1 MTLLTD
7 PWMPVRRRDGRGDW
21 VSPLEISDPDIVAFN
36 ACRPDFNG
44 ALAQFV
50 VGLLQTA
57 VPVNTEAGWS
67 QLFANPP
74 SSATLSEWFSPF
86 AAAFELDGRGARF
99 MQDFSLGV
107 DEGTEN
113 EVSALLIE
121 SPGENALK
129 NNTDHF
135 VKRGQV
141 SVMCRDCVAAA
152 LLTLQINAPSGGAG
166 HRTGLRGG
174 GPLTTLILSEP
185 PSSLWRDTWL
195 NVQAPRYFLRD
206 RGDPEKSALHYIFP
220 WLADNSALQKSGGEV
235 APVQVHPA
243 HVFWAM
249 PRRIRVDFSAPS
261 AGECDIC
268 HRASS
273 SLVRRY
279 LTKNYGLNYKGA
291 WDHPLSPYYRV
302 KEDWLPVHPQPGG
315 IGYRHWLA
323 WVCGLKSEK
332 ELQRARA
339 VENFMQ
345 LRWRTNGQLRLWA
358 FGYDM
363 DNMKARCWYESAL
376 PLYGFVDC
384 SAEAQ
389 RGIELDVALWLA
401 GAELAALCLRGAV
414 KDAWFS
420 GEARGD
426 FSAIDASF
434 WSATEPAF
442 YADLMRLIELR
453 KSGAD
458 SAPLQLLEAWHRLLV
473 RTATE
478 LFDGYFVGA
487 GPVERQNPR
496 RVAHA
501 YQRLARTLRGPKMRK
516 ALGLSSSL
524 SDNFSHAP

>member
-1 MTLLTD
+1 MSLLTE
-7 PWMPVRRRDGRGDW
+7 PWIPVRHRDGTGDW
-21 VSPLEISDPDIVAFN
+21 VSPLDISAPDIVAFN

-57 VPVNTEAGWS
+57 VPVSKEAEWNHF
-67 QLFANPP
+67 FANPP
-74 SSATLSEWFSPF
+74 SSATLKDWFSPF
-86 AAAFELDGRGARF
+86 AAAFDLDGSGARF

-107 DEGTEN
+107 EEGTEN
-113 EVSALLIE
+113 DISALLIE

-135 VKRGQV
+135 VKRGQI
-141 SVMCRDCVAAA
+141 SAMCRDCVAAA
-152 LLTLQINAPSGGAG
+152 LWTLQINAPTGGAG

-174 GPLTTLILSEP
+174 GPLTTLILSDP
-185 PSSLWRDTWL
+185 PGSLWRDMWL
-195 NVQAPRYFLRD
+195 NVQAPHYFLRD

-220 WLADNSALQKSGGEV
+220 WLADNSALQKDGGEL

-279 LTKNYGLNYKGA
+279 RTKNYGLNYKGA

-315 IGYRHWLA
+315 IGYRHWLG
-323 WVCGLKSEK
+323 WVCGFRSEK
-332 ELQRARA
+332 ELRRARA
-339 VENFMQ
+339 VENF
-345 LRWRTNGQLRLWA
+345 LRRRRRTSGQLRLWA

-376 PLYGFVDC
+376 PLYGFAEC
-384 SAEAQ
+384 SADVQ
-389 RGIELDVALWLA
+389 RGVELDVALWLA
-401 GAELAALCLRGAV
+401 GADFAALCLRTAV

-420 GEARGD
+420 SEPRGD

-434 WSATEPAF
+434 WSATEPTF
-442 YADLMRLIELR
+442 YDHLGRLIEQR
-453 KSGAD
+453 RSGAD
-458 SAPLQLLEAWHRLLV
+458 SVPLHLLEDWHRLLV
-473 RTATE
+473 RTVTE
-478 LFDGYFVGA
+478 LFDSYFVGA

-501 YQRLARTLRGPKMRK
+501 YQRLVRTLRGPKMRK
-516 ALGLSSSL
+516 ALGLPSAST
-524 SDNFSHAP
+524 DNFTHGP